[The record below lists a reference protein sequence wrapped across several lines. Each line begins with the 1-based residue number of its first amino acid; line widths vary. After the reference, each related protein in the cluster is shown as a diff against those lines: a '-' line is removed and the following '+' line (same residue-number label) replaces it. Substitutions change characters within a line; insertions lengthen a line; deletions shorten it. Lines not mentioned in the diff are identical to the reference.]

1 MLNSGLLGY
10 AGIASFQTK
19 AEALQYAINFT
30 ATDTD
35 NGTKA
40 NYEAAQELF
49 DFICKNV
56 KLPDIKG
63 DASEKFYEQ
72 AVGML
77 AALKPEPEKCKDFPE
92 PCDSPDGPPARPE
105 TEPSQNRITFDPRVT
120 PVGV

>member
-1 MLNSGLLGY
+1 METNTPSLTFNKSKSMLNSSALGF
-10 AGIASFQTK
+10 AGMCGFQTK

-63 DASEKFYEQ
+63 DASEQFYEQ

-77 AALKPEPEKCKDFPE
+77 AALKPEAKPEECKDAPNS
-92 PCDSPDGPPARPE
+92 CD
-105 TEPSQNRITFDPRVT
+105 
-120 PVGV
+120 